1 MKVES
6 TKGSWEAGVDGAE
19 PGILMPANP
28 QPGMIYRLEFYE
40 NEAEDN
46 LSIAA

>member
-1 MKVES
+1 MES

-28 QPGMIYRLEFYE
+28 LPGMIYRPEFYE
-40 NEAEDN
+40 IEADDN
-46 LSIAA
+46 LRIGA

>member
-1 MKVES
+1 MKVKS

-28 QPGMIYRLEFYE
+28 QPCLIYRQVFYE

-46 LSIAA
+46 